1 MSRLDNLESALVAA
15 VAKAAAHEGS
25 ALGTGDSIDQIPE
38 AVIGLR
44 HAARHDF
51 VERYAVVSKA
61 LHENW
66 TRRVGTPGYHKP
78 LWMAID
84 VALSQYAHEIATSI
98 GFKGPWVPA
107 VGKS

>member
-1 MSRLDNLESALVAA
+1 MSRLDDLEKVLMAT
-15 VAKAAAHEGS
+15 VAKTAAHEGS

-44 HAARHDF
+44 HAERHDF
-51 VERYAVVSKA
+51 VKRYAAVSKA

-66 TRRVGTPGYHKP
+66 TRRVGTPKYHKP

-84 VALSQYAHEIATSI
+84 VALSSYAREIATSI
-98 GFKGPWVPA
+98 GYEGPWVP
-107 VGKS
+107 